1 MLYVKIDKYPKQ
13 TSSYLVVS
21 KKNINLHKHSQSNY
35 DDLYKLVTG
44 SNF

>member
-21 KKNINLHKHSQSNY
+21 KKKILICINIRSLIMTIYINW
-35 DDLYKLVTG
+35 
-44 SNF
+44 